1 MKPKPFSALNHFTVP
16 CATGAP
22 TFVRA
27 DGPAHVVGPGYSLFR
42 PRTRTWNSNRARG
55 YNTGCEERATPRTF
69 PPGGS
74 GRTRVGN
81 DLTPGPWSS
90 PDETRGPDR
99 AQRGLDP

>member
-27 DGPAHVVGPGYSLFR
+27 DGPAQVVGPGYSLFR

-55 YNTGCEERATPRTF
+55 YNTECEERATPRTF
-69 PPGGS
+69 PT
-74 GRTRVGN
+74 GRVE
-81 DLTPGPWSS
+81 PGPGSDS
-90 PDETRGPDR
+90 RLRPASGTHPMRPAAR
-99 AQRGLDP
+99 T